1 MTISD
6 KLEEVIAALGKAT
19 KTVLEIQQDVKE
31 IKEKEGELLTPEEY
45 TSLMWELDGWA
56 NIAKQIH
63 KHYQITSI
71 NQLPRRELLAVRSR
85 IKEIK
90 KTHENYISSEKD

>member
-1 MTISD
+1 MTISE
-6 KLEEVIAALGKAT
+6 KLKEVAASLGKAT
-19 KTVLEIQQDVKE
+19 RVLTEIQAEVEQ
-31 IKEKEGELLTPEEY
+31 IKQEELITPEEY

-56 NIAKQIH
+56 DIATQIH

-71 NQLPRRELLAVRSR
+71 NQLPRRALTAVRHR

-90 KTHENYISSEKD
+90 KTHETYISSEKD